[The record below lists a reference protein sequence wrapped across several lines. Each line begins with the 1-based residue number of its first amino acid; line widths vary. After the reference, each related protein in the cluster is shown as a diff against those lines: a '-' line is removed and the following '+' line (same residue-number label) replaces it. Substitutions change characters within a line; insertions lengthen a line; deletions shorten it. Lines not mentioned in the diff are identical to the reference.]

1 MNKYNIKVNKDFLEA
16 RSLNNIVIRP
26 VNTIY
31 DNCSGKYN
39 THILDIKFINKLTK
53 YLNKNG
59 YKYNWQ
65 EVTPN

>member
-16 RSLNNIVIRP
+16 RSLNNIVIKP
-26 VNTIY
+26 ISNIY
-31 DNCSGKYN
+31 DNSSGRYN
-39 THILDIKFINKLTK
+39 THILDAKFMLKLRK